1 MSYEINF
8 GPWGSIF
15 AVPTAVADRYLKFCT
30 EEQLK
35 VLLLALRQGQG
46 PVNTAGIAARL
57 GMDEA
62 AVTDCLQY
70 WQESGLFTENQ
81 NPQPAKEAPKAPE
94 NNESAVVKTTEN
106 GITTIRSR
114 GHLSPGE
121 INTMLREDKQ
131 FAALAAELEAARG
144 SVLSPSE
151 REILAYLFGSLELS
165 PEYLLVAAA
174 YCREKGK
181 KKLSYL
187 EKMVAGWLEDGID
200 TYEKAESHI
209 QRLTKQEDDEGR
221 IRRLFGLPERALTA
235 REKACVNRWFGEYMT
250 PEALMKL
257 AYDRAVEAT
266 GKVSFAY
273 IDKILAA
280 WAAKGITTVTAA
292 MPDAPMSHEHRELKT
307 LTEGVNAIYDGLDAL
322 RDAHVAAEAIA
333 DSQEQA
339 NAYAHKVRPAMDALR
354 AAVDA
359 MEPIV
364 ASDYW
369 PVPTYDDMLFYC

>member
-46 PVNTAGIAARL
+46 PVDTAGIAARL
-57 GMDEA
+57 GI
-62 AVTDCLQY
+62 TDCLQY
-70 WQESGLFTENQ
+70 WQESGLFAESQ

-250 PEALMKL
+250 PEVLMKL

-280 WAAKGITTVTAA
+280 WAAKGITTV
-292 MPDAPMSHEHRELKT
+292 E
-307 LTEGVNAIYDGLDAL
+307 
-322 RDAHVAAEAIA
+322 AAEAERTA
-333 DSQEQA
+333 AQ
-339 NAYAHKVRPAMDALR
+339 R
-354 AAVDA
+354 AAAGEYSFDIGEA
-359 MEPIV
+359 MRIMEQNT
-364 ASDYW
+364 DE
-369 PVPTYDDMLFYC
+369 